1 MPFFRGFCCF
11 VLGYVYIIYIYIH
24 ISIYNLYDDDMARH
38 GIFMLNF
45 RIFALFLAD
54 VYAFQS
60 AKLDKDM
67 PGTCECVLY
76 FGEVEPSKL
85 RPKLH
90 SKQGSVGFLVSG
102 ADGQIITTP
111 NGRVV
116 VDPHLVEWP

>member
-1 MPFFRGFCCF
+1 
-11 VLGYVYIIYIYIH
+11 
-24 ISIYNLYDDDMARH
+24 MARH

-76 FGEVEPSKL
+76 FGEVEPSKI

-102 ADGQIITTP
+102 ADGQIIATP

-116 VDPHLVEWP
+116 VDPHLVEWPWNQANLGWWNIMTWADVYLAIPWLSS